1 MLNLYSTSLF
11 EMIIPFQVFVIA
23 FLIAMILQRQHD
35 DQEIHVDL
43 EVYKFIFLW
52 RKSYS
57 NKATLLLCWSH
68 RYNNYSVDITI
79 WLTVT
84 K

>member
-35 DQEIHVDL
+35 DQEIHIDL
-43 EVYKFIFLW
+43 ESVKQYSKNNAGKRTETFIGIE
-52 RKSYS
+52 KS
-57 NKATLLLCWSH
+57 KIDLIFG
-68 RYNNYSVDITI
+68 D
-79 WLTVT
+79 
-84 K
+84 